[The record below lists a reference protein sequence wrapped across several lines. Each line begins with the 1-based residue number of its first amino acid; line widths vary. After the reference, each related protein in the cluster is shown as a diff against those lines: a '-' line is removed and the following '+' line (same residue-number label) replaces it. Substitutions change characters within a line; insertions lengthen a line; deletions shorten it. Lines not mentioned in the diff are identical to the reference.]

1 MKLKKTL
8 LTTALVLASSLALT
22 SCGQK
27 NDADNSN
34 SNAGGGESA
43 KGSVYYLNFKP
54 EVEEVWNKIAKT
66 YTDETGVP
74 VKVVTAAS
82 GTYEKTLKGCTNSF
96 PNQRP
101 CWLPKLERLYKRFER
116 F

>member
-8 LTTALVLASSLALT
+8 LGAALVLASAVSLT

-27 NDADNSN
+27 KDADNN
-34 SNAGGGESA
+34 SNAASGESA

-74 VKVVTAAS
+74 VKLLLLQVV
-82 GTYEKTLKGCTNSF
+82 LMN
-96 PNQRP
+96 
-101 CWLPKLERLYKRFER
+101 LL
-116 F
+116 